1 MARIEIAPDHRLLM
15 AIVRQPERISSLSP
29 QELAHV
35 LDAASHARLLGWL
48 LSRLEES
55 PRPGSDPEWLSD
67 RLADARALAAE
78 YDRSLRWEIDRI
90 GRAFSGLDL
99 RWVLLKGAAY
109 LAAGLP
115 PGRGRRVADVDVLVP
130 EDRLADAE
138 QALREHGWEFGAIDA
153 YDERYYREWMHELP
167 PMVHRER
174 RSVVDLHHAILP
186 RTSRLKPSSAR
197 FIEQAIRT
205 TDGVTV
211 LSPPHM
217 FLHASAHLFHDGE
230 VAGALRDLVD
240 LDALLSH
247 FAGNAT
253 FWPSFLEEAQALRL
267 ERPAYYAV
275 RYAIRL
281 AGASV
286 AAQTMAHVET
296 WAPSGPARM
305 LMDGLVERTLP
316 GEFRPGSL
324 VAAWALYVRSHWLR
338 MSAGIL
344 SRHLVRKA
352 VSRLSG

>member
-1 MARIEIAPDHRLLM
+1 MT
-15 AIVRQPERISSLSP
+15 IVRQPERLSALSP

-67 RLADARALAAE
+67 RLADARALATE

-90 GRAFSGLDL
+90 GRAFAGLNL
-99 RWVLLKGAAY
+99 PWVLLKGAAY

-115 PGRGRRVADVDVLVP
+115 PGRGRRVADIDVLVP

-138 QALREHGWEFGAIDA
+138 RALREHGWDFGELTA

-167 PMVHRER
+167 PMAHRER
-174 RSVVDLHHAILP
+174 RSIVDLHHALLP

-197 FIEQAIRT
+197 LFAPAVPTLSGSR
-205 TDGVTV
+205 V
-211 LSPPHM
+211 LSPAHM
-217 FLHASAHLFHDGE
+217 VLHAAVHLFHDGE

-240 LDALLSH
+240 LDGLVRH
-247 FAGNAT
+247 FASIPS
-253 FWPSFLEEAQALRL
+253 FWPGFFEEARALGL

-275 RYAIRL
+275 RYSSRL
-281 AGASV
+281 AGTAIP
-286 AAQTMAHVET
+286 ARALEEIETMA
-296 WAPSGPARM
+296 PNSPNRM
-305 LMDGLVERTLP
+305 LMDRLVERTLP
-316 GEFRPGSL
+316 GESGPGSS

-338 MSAGIL
+338 MPARMLVG
-344 SRHLVRKA
+344 HLARKA
-352 VSRLSG
+352 IEKARKSQE